1 MRMPAPIKK
10 WRFEHPKQ
18 LMKKGMHPTTW
29 CAVGRVLFALVQS
42 NGMHSFRACIL
53 PRGALQVGFCLR
65 FSLGKFREQLMQ
77 KRIRPT
83 VCVRCD
89 SIFLRKK

>member
-29 CAVGRVLFALVQS
+29 CAVGRVLFALV
-42 NGMHSFRACIL
+42 
-53 PRGALQVGFCLR
+53 
-65 FSLGKFREQLMQ
+65 
-77 KRIRPT
+77 
-83 VCVRCD
+83 
-89 SIFLRKK
+89 